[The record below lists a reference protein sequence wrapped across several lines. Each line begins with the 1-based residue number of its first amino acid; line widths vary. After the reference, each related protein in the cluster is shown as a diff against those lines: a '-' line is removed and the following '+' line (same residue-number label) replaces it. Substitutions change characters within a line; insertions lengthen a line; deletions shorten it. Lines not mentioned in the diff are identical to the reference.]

1 MTTIMIS
8 IDDNNV
14 NITAPENAR
23 TENDVRAAQIL
34 QLLDE
39 LKENVK
45 QYIPE
50 PISDAAFGAVE
61 EEICNIMKG

>member
-1 MTTIMIS
+1 MTTITIS

-14 NITAPENAR
+14 NITAPENAS
-23 TENDVRAAQIL
+23 EGDVKAAKLL

-50 PISDAAFGAVE
+50 PICNIAFGAVE

>member
-1 MTTIMIS
+1 MTTITIS

-14 NITAPENAR
+14 NITAPESAS
-23 TENDVRAAQIL
+23 ENDVKAAQIL

-50 PISDAAFGAVE
+50 PITNAAFGAVE

>member
-1 MTTIMIS
+1 MTTITIS

-14 NITAPENAR
+14 NITAPENAS
-23 TENDVRAAQIL
+23 TENNVKAAQIL

-50 PISDAAFGAVE
+50 PISNIAFGAVE

>member
-1 MTTIMIS
+1 MTTITIS

-14 NITAPENAR
+14 NITAPENASN
-23 TENDVRAAQIL
+23 ENDVKAAQIL

-50 PISDAAFGAVE
+50 PICGAAFGAVE

>member
-1 MTTIMIS
+1 VVAVS
-8 IDDNNV
+8 
-14 NITAPENAR
+14 
-23 TENDVRAAQIL
+23 
-34 QLLDE
+34 LDE

-50 PISDAAFGAVE
+50 PICNIAFGAVE

>member
-1 MTTIMIS
+1 MTTITIS

-14 NITAPENAR
+14 NITAPENAS
-23 TENDVRAAQIL
+23 TENDVKAAQIL

-39 LKENVK
+39 LKDNVK

-50 PISDAAFGAVE
+50 PISNAAFGAVE

>member
-1 MTTIMIS
+1 MTTITIS

-14 NITAPENAR
+14 NITAPENAS
-23 TENDVRAAQIL
+23 TENDVKTAKLL

-50 PISDAAFGAVE
+50 PICNIAFGAVE

>member
-1 MTTIMIS
+1 MTTITIS

-14 NITAPENAR
+14 NIIAPENAS
-23 TENDVRAAQIL
+23 TENDVKVAKLL

-50 PISDAAFGAVE
+50 PICNIAFGAVE

>member
-1 MTTIMIS
+1 MTTITIS

-14 NITAPENAR
+14 NITAPENVS
-23 TENDVRAAQIL
+23 TENDVKTAKLL

-50 PISDAAFGAVE
+50 PICNIAFGAAE

>member
-1 MTTIMIS
+1 MTTITIS

-14 NITAPENAR
+14 NITAPENAS
-23 TENDVRAAQIL
+23 TENDVKAAKLL

-45 QYIPE
+45 QYIPG
-50 PISDAAFGAVE
+50 PICNIAFGAVE

>member
-1 MTTIMIS
+1 MTTITIS

-14 NITAPENAR
+14 NITAPENAS
-23 TENDVRAAQIL
+23 TENDVKAAQIL

-50 PISDAAFGAVE
+50 PIRNIAFGAVE